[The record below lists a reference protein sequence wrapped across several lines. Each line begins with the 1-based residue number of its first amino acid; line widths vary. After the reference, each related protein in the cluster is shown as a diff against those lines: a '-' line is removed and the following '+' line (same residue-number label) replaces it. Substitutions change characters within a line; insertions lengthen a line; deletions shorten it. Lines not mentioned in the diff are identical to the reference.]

1 MNLSTNKNVNGEL
14 VDLDQA
20 CSITNLGRN
29 TVRNLASSA
38 GAIRKIGRCSRIRK
52 DILLNYIEENCKA
65 EQQKGSTY
73 KIAWQEKGS
82 FNQNHLKQ

>member
-1 MNLSTNKNVNGEL
+1 MNLSTNKNINGEL

-52 DILLNYIEENCKA
+52 DILLNYIEENCKW
-65 EQQKGSTY
+65 S
-73 KIAWQEKGS
+73 W
-82 FNQNHLKQ
+82 HR

>member
-1 MNLSTNKNVNGEL
+1 MRHVYDDCNHGNCRQEKRKEKDMNLSTNKNVNGEL

-20 CSITNLGRN
+20 CSILGRN

-65 EQQKGSTY
+65 E
-73 KIAWQEKGS
+73 
-82 FNQNHLKQ
+82 

>member
-1 MNLSTNKNVNGEL
+1 MRHVYDDCNHGNCRQEKRKEKDMNLSTNKNVNGEL

-38 GAIRKIGRCSRIRK
+38 GAIRKIFFSITLR
-52 DILLNYIEENCKA
+52 
-65 EQQKGSTY
+65 
-73 KIAWQEKGS
+73 KIAKLNSRKGV
-82 FNQNHLKQ
+82 HTK

>member
-1 MNLSTNKNVNGEL
+1 MFMMIAIMETVDKRKERKNMNLSTNKNINGEL

-52 DILLNYIEENCKA
+52 DLLLDYIEKNCKA
-65 EQQKGSTY
+65 E
-73 KIAWQEKGS
+73 
-82 FNQNHLKQ
+82 